1 MEKLQEFK
9 CPCCDGAIEFD
20 SKTQK
25 MKCPYCDTELE
36 IEAVKAYNEEMATG
50 AESSLDWNTEVGE
63 EWQEGELDGLR
74 VYACESCGGEIVGD
88 ATTGATTCPFCGNAV
103 VIKGMFSGAL
113 KPDLVIPFKLDKKA
127 AKEALRRHY
136 DKRLVP
142 KLFKKENRINEVKGV
157 YVPFWLFD
165 AKADAKM
172 RYRATRVRFW
182 SDRYYN
188 YTATSHYL
196 VLRSGNLGFEGV
208 PVDGS
213 EKMDDTLMESI
224 EPFNLSEAVD
234 FETAYLAGYFADKY
248 DVSAEDSVERANDR
262 VKQSTADAFASTVMG
277 YQSVRP
283 VSTSIRLKDGRARYA
298 LYPVWLLNTTW
309 NGKKYTFAMNGQTGK
324 LIGDLPMNKKA
335 FAGWLFGVSAVCSA
349 AAFGLSYL
357 LWMWL

>member
-1 MEKLQEFK
+1 MDNLQEFK
-9 CPCCDGAIEFD
+9 CPCCDGAITFD

-50 AESSLDWNTEVGE
+50 AEDNLSWDTSAGAQ
-63 EWQEGELDGLR
+63 WQEDELTGLL
-74 VYACESCGGEIVGD
+74 VYACESCGGEIVGEE
-88 ATTGATTCPFCGNAV
+88 TTGATTCPFCGNAV
-103 VIKGMFSGAL
+103 VMKGAFAGDL
-113 KPDLVIPFKLDKKA
+113 KPDLVIPFKLSKA
-127 AKEALRRHY
+127 DAKRALQRHY
-136 DKRLVP
+136 NKRLVP
-142 KLFKKENRINEVKGV
+142 KLFKSENRIDEVKGV

-182 SDRYYN
+182 SDSHYN
-188 YTATSHYL
+188 YTSTRHYL
-196 VLRSGNLGFEGV
+196 VMRAGNLSFAGV

-224 EPFNLSEAVD
+224 EPFDLSQAVD

-248 DVSAEDSVERANDR
+248 DVSAEDSVERANER
-262 VKQSTADAFASTVMG
+262 VKQSTADALASTVIG

-283 VSTSIRLKDGRARYA
+283 VSSSIQLSEGRARYA

-309 NGKKYTFAMNGQTGK
+309 NGEKYTFAMNGQTGK
-324 LIGDLPMNKKA
+324 MIGDLPMDKGA
-335 FAGWLFGVSAVCSA
+335 FARWLLGVTAIGTA
-349 AAFGLSYL
+349 AAFALSYL